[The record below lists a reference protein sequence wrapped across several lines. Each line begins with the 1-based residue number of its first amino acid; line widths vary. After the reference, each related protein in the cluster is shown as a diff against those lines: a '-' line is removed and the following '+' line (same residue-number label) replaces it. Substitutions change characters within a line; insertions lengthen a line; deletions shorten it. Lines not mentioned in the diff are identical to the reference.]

1 MNRLPLHGLSVV
13 DFSQGVAGPYGTML
27 MAEYGAD
34 VVKIEPLR
42 GDWGRTLGTPMGEA
56 ESAPYLAI
64 NRNKR
69 SVVLDL
75 KNDEC
80 LQIAKDLVAGAD
92 IVVQNF
98 RPGVMARFG
107 LDYPTLSRSRP
118 DLIYCTVS
126 GFGPKGPAIAYPSG
140 DSTMQAWGGL
150 MSIVGG
156 PDDEPTRVGNVVSDI
171 LSGMNIFQGALL
183 AVLHRE
189 RTGEGTEVEV
199 ALLDSM
205 IAFQTPAFAEY
216 LATGKPPPRTGND
229 HPLVAP
235 SGLFKTADGS
245 VVCSVLQHQWADFC
259 RFFEVPEITNDPR
272 FAQSADRI
280 ANRTAL
286 NEILRRLF
294 AALST
299 EEALRRIRLCDVPC
313 APVNDYAQ
321 VAADA
326 QVTENALLDR
336 VPHPTL
342 GHVPFVRTPV
352 RVRGMEPPRRHAP
365 LLGEHTDEVLLA
377 AGVAAERI
385 AALRERGFVK

>member
-1 MNRLPLHGLSVV
+1 MMQLPLAGLSVV

-42 GDWGRTLGTPMGEA
+42 GDWGRTLGTPVSET

-69 SVVLDL
+69 SAAIDL
-75 KNDEC
+75 KNAEC
-80 LQIAKDLVAGAD
+80 LAIAKAMVDKAD

-107 LDYPTLSRSRP
+107 LDYATLAPTRP

-126 GFGPKGPAIAYPSG
+126 GFGPVGPAIDYPSG

-156 PDDEPTRVGNVVSDI
+156 PEDEPTRVGNVVSDI

-183 AVLHRE
+183 AVLERE
-189 RTGEGTEVEV
+189 RTGRGTEVEV

-205 IAFQTPAFAEY
+205 IAFQTPAFAEF
-216 LATGKPPPRTGND
+216 LATGTPPPRTGND

-245 VVCSVLQHQWADFC
+245 IVFSVLQHQWADFC
-259 RFFEVPEITNDPR
+259 RFFNVPELTHDPR
-272 FAQSADRI
+272 FAQSTDRI
-280 ANRTAL
+280 ANRPAL
-286 NEILRRLF
+286 NDILRKLF
-294 AALST
+294 AAET
-299 EEALRRIRLCDVPC
+299 TAEALRRIRLCDVPC
-313 APVNDYAQ
+313 APVNDYAA

-326 QVTENALLDR
+326 QVVQNALLDR
-336 VPHPTL
+336 IPHPTL
-342 GHVPFVRTPV
+342 GKVPFVRTPV
-352 RVRGMEPPRRHAP
+352 KVRGMEPPRGHAP
-365 LLGEHTDEVLLA
+365 LLGEHTQEVLLA
-377 AGVAAERI
+377 AGMPAARI
-385 AALRERGFVK
+385 ATLRKEGFVK